1 MLNVLNQKD
10 VNPEIYLIIIIDRNQ
25 RKMETFDNLDSYNR
39 DPEHDMW
46 VDLDYQENTGEL
58 SDIFD
63 DADIDEYVN
72 NLNDWD

>member
-1 MLNVLNQKD
+1 
-10 VNPEIYLIIIIDRNQ
+10 
-25 RKMETFDNLDSYNR
+25 METFDNLDSYSR